1 MSVELDRARKLLKEA
16 HSEETMAAAK
26 GQVARLKAE
35 VERLNALQR
44 DSVHVSERDALDSE
58 LAQVRRRGP
67 TVGRRV
73 VGTARGGGGHS
84 ELAQVR
90 RWRRWDAR

>member
-1 MSVELDRARKLLKEA
+1 VQQELSTVSVELDRARKLLREA

-26 GQVARLKAE
+26 GQLARLKAE

-58 LAQVRRRGP
+58 LAQVRR
-67 TVGRRV
+67 
-73 VGTARGGGGHS
+73 
-84 ELAQVR
+84 
-90 RWRRWDAR
+90 WRRWNAR